1 MDNVRG
7 HFPDHEDG
15 PDDALDYDP
24 AEDEVVRELPPAA
37 IGQDERRMQVRA
49 YNFWAALLDDR
60 NFPAIADFDPQNQP
74 DFGPYSV
81 LLNFTGDIDNPAV
94 AYLGEKLA
102 QECGSQGDI
111 ARLDDVPS
119 RSLLSRIT
127 DHYLQIIAN
136 QAPIGFEAE
145 FVNQRGATILYRGI
159 LLPFSSDDTAIDYI
173 YGVINW
179 KELADQ
185 ETADELLLQID
196 QALESN
202 RFAAREGLA
211 STDWAEGPFGNVTPL
226 QPDTPLELDPL
237 ELDTPL
243 GDDDDEDELGFPE
256 PALTNGPQYGSLL
269 GKPTEA
275 SDVSI
280 SLPGNLPSAMSVAVA
295 IDMPTGEPSLADW
308 LAKARDHADEAA
320 SSEKRTHLALYAAIG
335 TAHDFALAATACPA
349 DYLALLDD
357 AGIAVQDRAPMVP
370 VVRLVFGLGYD
381 KTRVAEYAAVLGHAC
396 RLGLGQGE
404 LSRLLEQTPGG
415 LKALVAEERRLRKQ
429 ETGKPETSARQDK
442 LLAKLRAM
450 ESQGIEDIPSS
461 GAEFTLLLARRNDF
475 GRIEILGEI
484 GDEPALTE
492 KAARRL
498 VG

>member
-7 HFPDHEDG
+7 HFPEHEDG
-15 PDDALDYDP
+15 LDDALDFDP
-24 AEDEVVRELPPAA
+24 AEDDVGRELPPAA

-49 YNFWAALLDDR
+49 YNFWAALLNDR
-60 NFPAIADFDPQNQP
+60 NFPASTDFDPKNQP

-81 LLNFTGDIDNPAV
+81 LLNFTGDIENPAV

-159 LLPFSSDDTAIDYI
+159 LLPFSSDDTTIDYI

-211 STDWAEGPFGNVTPL
+211 ITDWAEGPVDNVA
-226 QPDTPLELDPL
+226 PL

-243 GDDDDEDELGFPE
+243 DDYDEDDELGLPE
-256 PALTNGPQYGSLL
+256 PAFSNGLQYGSLL
-269 GKPTEA
+269 GKPAEA
-275 SDVSI
+275 PGMSI
-280 SLPGNLPSAMSVAVA
+280 SLPGNLPSAMSIAVA
-295 IDMPTGEPSLADW
+295 IDMPSGEPSLADW
-308 LAKARDHADEAA
+308 LATARDHADEAA
-320 SSEKRTHLALYAAIG
+320 SCEQRTHQALYAAIG
-335 TAHDFALAATACPA
+335 TAHDFALAASAWPD
-349 DYLALLDD
+349 DYLTLLDD

-381 KTRVAEYAAVLGHAC
+381 KTRVAEYAAVLGHAH

-404 LSRLLEQTPGG
+404 LTRLLEQTPGG

-429 ETGKPETSARQDK
+429 ESGKPESAGRQDK
-442 LLAKLRAM
+442 LLARLRAM
-450 ESQGIEDIPSS
+450 ESRPIEDIPSS
-461 GAEFTLLLARRNDF
+461 GAEFTLLVARRTQG
-475 GRIEILGEI
+475 GRIEILGEV

>member
-7 HFPDHEDG
+7 RFPDHEDSQ
-15 PDDALDYDP
+15 DDALDFDP
-24 AEDEVVRELPPAA
+24 AEDEVGSELPPLA

-49 YNFWAALLDDR
+49 YNFWASLLGER
-60 NFPAIADFDPQNQP
+60 NYPASSDFDPADQP

-81 LLNFTGDIDNPAV
+81 LLRFTGDIDNPEV
-94 AYLGEKLA
+94 VYLGDRLA
-102 QECGSQGDI
+102 QECGSEGSI
-111 ARLDDVPS
+111 SRLNDVPS

-159 LLPFSSDDTAIDYI
+159 LLPFSSDDATIDTI

-185 ETADELLLQID
+185 QTADELLLQID
-196 QALESN
+196 QALESS
-202 RFAAREGLA
+202 RFAVGDSLPMTE
-211 STDWAEGPFGNVTPL
+211 WADGPVE
-226 QPDTPLELDPL
+226 QIAPLELDNPL
-237 ELDTPL
+237 
-243 GDDDDEDELGFPE
+243 DEDEESFPE
-256 PALTNGPQYGSLL
+256 PAFSAEPRYGSLL
-269 GKPTEA
+269 GRPPAPDPVTD
-275 SDVSI
+275 SGD
-280 SLPGNLPSAMSVAVA
+280 
-295 IDMPTGEPSLADW
+295 TLADL
-308 LAKARDHADEAA
+308 LAAARDHADEAA
-320 SSEKRTHLALYAAIG
+320 SCEKRTHQALYAAIG
-335 TAHDFALAATACPA
+335 TAHDFAMAAREAPA

-357 AGIAVQDRAPMVP
+357 AGLAVQDRAPMVP

-381 KTRVAEYAAVLGHAC
+381 KTRVAEYAAVLDHAR

-404 LSRLLEQTPGG
+404 LARLLESTKGG

-429 ETGKPETSARQDK
+429 ERGRPSAATRQEK

-450 ESQGIEDIPSS
+450 PGRTMAEIPTS
-461 GAEFTLLLARRNDF
+461 GSEITLLVARRTEG
-475 GRIEILGEI
+475 GRIEILGEVD
-484 GDEPALTE
+484 DEPVLIE